1 MQVDAASVSDVQGA
15 DFLIGRNAIAN
26 HAAANLFG
34 IPALNKAT
42 RKYVIMHANLTHKN
56 SAIKGEVIAA
66 RPPFLLPFSKRAV
79 RTRIL
84 YQASLVILDAILL
97 GLSFLVAYWLR
108 FNMGVGVANDVVP
121 NPSSYAQLVLFLIP
135 LWLLIFA
142 FLRAYDYGRL
152 LGGTEEYMA
161 IANGCTWGVIG
172 VIAVAFIDVNFS
184 IARGWLLLSWV
195 ISIAFLSIGRLA
207 MRRIAYRARQRGL
220 FVSPALIVGTNREA
234 ASVAAQLEN
243 SQTSGMQILGFVT
256 VDGNGPEAEQ
266 NSNQNLSV
274 LGGVRDLGEIIK
286 KTGAEEVIVSSASMS
301 HDELFQVVSAVADKH
316 NAKIFLTSGLYEVWA
331 ANMEITTRSSM
342 PLIGVQRLRLTRTET
357 IMKSLLDWAII
368 LMALPL
374 LLPLFGALWLAVR
387 LDSPGDAFYRR
398 RVLGVGGRAFDAF
411 KFRTMY
417 VNGNEILANNPE
429 LKQELENN
437 HKLKNDPRI
446 TRVGAFLRRYSLDE
460 LPQLINVMLGQ
471 MSLVGPR
478 MISPAEHNLYGPMRH
493 HLLTVRPGLTG
504 LWQVSGR
511 SDLSYDE
518 RVQLDMYYVRNYSIW
533 LDVQIL
539 FFQTIPAVLKGRGAY

>member
-1 MQVDAASVSDVQGA
+1 MQ
-15 DFLIGRNAIAN
+15 AN
-26 HAAANLFG
+26 F
-34 IPALNKAT
+34 
-42 RKYVIMHANLTHKN
+42 THKN

-84 YQASLVILDAILL
+84 YQVSLVVLDAILL
-97 GLSFLVAYWLR
+97 GFAFLVAYWLR
-108 FNMGVGVANDVVP
+108 FNMGVGMENDVVP
-121 NPSSYAQLVLFLIP
+121 NPSRYSQLALLLIP
-135 LWLLIFA
+135 LWLLIFG

-161 IANGCTWGVIG
+161 VANGCTWGVMG
-172 VIAVAFIDVNFS
+172 VIAVAFIDTNFS
-184 IARGWLLLSWV
+184 ISRGWLLLSWV
-195 ISIAFLSIGRLA
+195 VAIAFLSAGRLL
-207 MRRIAYRARQRGL
+207 MRRLAYRARRRGL
-220 FVSPALIVGTNREA
+220 FISPALIVGTSRDA
-234 ASVAAQLEN
+234 AAVAAQLDN
-243 SQTSGMQILGFVT
+243 SRTSGMQILGFVT
-256 VDGNGPEAEQ
+256 VDGNGAEAEPTTDQ
-266 NSNQNLSV
+266 ELAV
-274 LGGVRDLGEIIK
+274 LGGVRDLGDIIK
-286 KTGAEEVIVSSASMS
+286 KTGVEEVIVSSASMS

-316 NAKIFLTSGLYEVWA
+316 DARIFLTSGLYEVWA

-357 IMKSLLDWAII
+357 ILKSLLDWAII
-368 LMALPL
+368 LCALPV
-374 LLPLFGALWLAVR
+374 LLPIFLALAIAVR
-387 LDSPGDAFYRR
+387 LDSSGPVFYRR
-398 RVLGVGGRAFDAF
+398 RVLGIGGRSFDAF

-417 VNGNEILANNPE
+417 VNGNEILARNPE
-429 LKQELENN
+429 LRQELERNQ
-437 HKLKNDPRI
+437 KLKNDPRI
-446 TRVGAFLRRYSLDE
+446 TRVGAFLRRFSLDE

-533 LDVQIL
+533 LDIQIL